1 MNLISFKMI
10 IRKTKVFSLC
20 VLKLLLH
27 NRNLDENAL
36 PCIIILSLLSRLH
49 RLLKD
54 IDIMYYI
61 TFQATLDF
69 VKRNNKTERNMFQ
82 WIRNMFQSNPTCK
95 QTSSSPTYAMG
106 IRWTWSAS
114 PILSFYL
121 LLIRK
126 FEVQGQDWKGNVLR
140 R

>member
-1 MNLISFKMI
+1 MI

-82 WIRNMFQSNPTCK
+82 
-95 QTSSSPTYAMG
+95 
-106 IRWTWSAS
+106 
-114 PILSFYL
+114 
-121 LLIRK
+121 
-126 FEVQGQDWKGNVLR
+126 
-140 R
+140 